1 VGGKEGKR
9 IEPLSYHGQLYLIL
23 YPILYP
29 IKDINPLPLKTL
41 TYYPGWIAGIE
52 PASYPWQ
59 REILPFNYIRL
70 FLIYNVWTLFVQS

>member
-23 YPILYP
+23 YPI
-29 IKDINPLPLKTL
+29 KDINPLPLKTL
-41 TYYPGWIAGIE
+41 TYYPGRIAGIE
-52 PASYPWQ
+52 PASFPWQ
-59 REILPFNYIRL
+59 REILPFNYICL